1 MPAGE
6 YNITVD
12 RGSTFKF
19 HVTFYNSSETVVD
32 LETYSASMQVRKSYT
47 TENILLSVTGS
58 TGDSNKGVVGGGST
72 GYFTGTGGVAGIGG
86 IELNSSIAGV
96 IGTTGGIF
104 MSVDHVTMQNMP
116 AGRHFYDLELTNLS
130 DSTVTRI
137 LQGRFEVEAEV
148 TR

>member
-116 AGRHFYDLELTNLS
+116 AGRHFYDMELTNLS
-130 DSTVTRI
+130 DNTVTRI